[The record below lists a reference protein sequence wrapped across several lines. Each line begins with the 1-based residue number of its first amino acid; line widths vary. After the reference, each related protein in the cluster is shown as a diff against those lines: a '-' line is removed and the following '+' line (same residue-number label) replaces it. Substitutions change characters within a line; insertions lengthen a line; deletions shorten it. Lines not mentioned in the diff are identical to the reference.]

1 MFFTGPGGSNG
12 KTTHIDLIS
21 RALGDYYSKLPVSVI
36 TEKRKSS
43 SAATPELA
51 NKKGIR
57 FIDLEEPECDDKINV
72 GVMKELTGQNKIM
85 ARPLFEEPIEF
96 MPQFQLCLI
105 CNELPKIPSNDGG
118 TWRRVRVIPFEQQF
132 VDKPE
137 KPNQHK
143 KDPNLREKLKKWIQP
158 YMWLLINEYYPIYKH
173 DSFSLDKIAP
183 RKVTDH
189 TNKYK
194 EDSNFFL
201 EFINDCVEI
210 NNDYSSEID
219 DVWNHFKL
227 WYENAYDKKPP
238 PQKKIKEFLKSN
250 NYKLEKSKVYGFRLK
265 DTYSSQNNDL

>member
-1 MFFTGPGGSNG
+1 
-12 KTTHIDLIS
+12 
-21 RALGDYYSKLPVSVI
+21 
-36 TEKRKSS
+36 
-43 SAATPELA
+43 
-51 NKKGIR
+51 
-57 FIDLEEPECDDKINV
+57 
-72 GVMKELTGQNKIM
+72 
-85 ARPLFEEPIEF
+85 
-96 MPQFQLCLI
+96 
-105 CNELPKIPSNDGG
+105 
-118 TWRRVRVIPFEQQF
+118 
-132 VDKPE
+132 
-137 KPNQHK
+137 
-143 KDPNLREKLKKWIQP
+143 
-158 YMWLLINEYYPIYKH
+158 MWLLINEFYPIYKH

-227 WYENAYDKKPP
+227 WCENAYDKKPP

-265 DTYSSQNNDL
+265 DTFNSQNNDL